1 VTLKNELDLNIM
13 KVYLHTD
20 IEPSMS
26 RHLKVK
32 ELQTDSTQA
41 DAMHCYAT
49 FVGDKNT

>member
-1 VTLKNELDLNIM
+1 
-13 KVYLHTD
+13 
-20 IEPSMS
+20 MS

-49 FVGDKNT
+49 FVGDKNTWFLWCAHVASDFR